1 MKDDAEFEQWYVENA
16 HFLNSGEVGSRDYKL
31 QRAAWRACA
40 GRMRAP
46 QLDEWIKWDGGECPV
61 DGLVGVKFR
70 DGSMASGYY
79 APDWNWA
86 HYDNTGDIIA
96 YRRVA
101 S

>member
-16 HFLNSGEVGSRDYKL
+16 FDYVSNPIGSRDCML

-46 QLDEWIKWDGGECPV
+46 QLDDWITWAGGECPV
-61 DGLVGVKFR
+61 DGLVDVKFR
-70 DGSMASGYY
+70 GESITASQQ
-79 APDWNWA
+79 ATRWSWE
-86 HYDNTGDIIA
+86 HFDNNGDIIA

-101 S
+101 L